1 MSPSVHGG
9 DRSQSLFGAMM
20 PHPGPPGRARRIRWK
35 VSQVA
40 MLGFLAYPISDLQ
53 HRGLAMPVVVVVV
66 VALAVFA
73 AAWLRTMWLSLATTA
88 PLRRIAPW
96 LVVAGTVG
104 VPLAFGVGTPGFVG
118 LFIYLSIAAAVSLP
132 LGATAPAI
140 VTATAC
146 AALLLWR
153 MPVRVSVDA
162 AFGQL
167 SYVFWL
173 GMMMA
178 FYRRMMLLV
187 IELRQAR
194 EDLAR
199 LAVTEERLRFARDLH
214 DLLGH
219 SLSTISLKAQLARRL
234 AAGDPSTVAEIADI
248 ESVAQQ
254 ALTEVREAVTGYRL
268 TSSALELESARTALA
283 AAGIEVVIRWEAVT
297 MTARTDALLGWVL
310 REAVTN
316 VVRHSDARACAIALT
331 RRDGAL
337 VLDVRN
343 DGVAP
348 PAAAPTP
355 GNGVLGMT
363 ERMESAG
370 GLLRAG
376 VEPEGGFRL
385 VATLPLDELT
395 LTQHADRSVP
405 DPLAAHGGVR

>member
-1 MSPSVHGG
+1 MSPSAHPG
-9 DRSQSLFGAMM
+9 DRSQSLFAAMM

-35 VSQVA
+35 VSQAA
-40 MLGFLAYPISDLQ
+40 MLGFLAYPISDVL
-53 HRGLAMPVVVVVV
+53 HRGLATPVAVVVL
-66 VALAVFA
+66 VALAVFGT
-73 AAWLRTMWLSLATTA
+73 AWLRAMWLSLATTA
-88 PLRRIAPW
+88 PFRRIVPW
-96 LVVAGTVG
+96 LVVAGGIG

-132 LGATAPAI
+132 LVATVPAI
-140 VTATAC
+140 VTATTC
-146 AALLLWR
+146 AAVLLWR
-153 MPVRVSVDA
+153 SPVRVSVDA

-194 EDLAR
+194 EDLA
-199 LAVTEERLRFARDLH
+199 LFAVTEERLRFARDLH

-234 AAGDPSTVAEIADI
+234 AAGDPSVVAEIADI

-268 TSSALELESARTALA
+268 TSFPLELESARTALV
-283 AAGIEVVIRWEAVT
+283 AAGISVAVRGET
-297 MTARTDALLGWVL
+297 APTTARTDALLGWVL

-316 VVRHSDARACAIALT
+316 VVRHSEAQACAIALT
-331 RRDGAL
+331 RRDDAL

-343 DGVAP
+343 DGVVATST
-348 PAAAPTP
+348 ATAP
-355 GNGVLGMT
+355 GNGLRGLT
-363 ERMESAG
+363 ERVESAG

-376 VEPEGGFRL
+376 AEPGGGFRL
-385 VATLPLDELT
+385 TATLPVDDPALAQD
-395 LTQHADRSVP
+395 AGRAVP
-405 DPLAAHGGVR
+405 GPFAAHGGAR